1 MSWVAVGA
9 AAVGLGTSVYK
20 GVQAKKQAKAAQ
32 EKLEKMELP
41 STQTE
46 EYKQNIAAA
55 KARAQGGLPEASYL
69 REKDAIAGS
78 LAAGV
83 DVAKTGNMGL
93 GALPG
98 MIQSA
103 TGAYSDLISKDALAR
118 QQQQDRLSELRSAQS
133 DREYQ
138 QKMAQYQANVA
149 SQQAMLGAG
158 IQNQQAA
165 FDEGTAFAMQGAGAA
180 AEHFQGKKNNVSFD
194 QYNKMTP
201 EEQQAYQA
209 YMASQGN
216 SIS

>member
-133 DREYQ
+133 
-138 QKMAQYQANVA
+138 A
-149 SQQAMLGAG
+149 SG
-158 IQNQQAA
+158 
-165 FDEGTAFAMQGAGAA
+165 
-180 AEHFQGKKNNVSFD
+180 S
-194 QYNKMTP
+194 
-201 EEQQAYQA
+201 
-209 YMASQGN
+209 
-216 SIS
+216 